1 MCDSSYIWMALAQ
14 PIASRHQVKL
24 FNKVKSCAFERG
36 GGKQV
41 YMTVDPSFISGE
53 AARAKCKVPCRG
65 IHFAAAI
72 LVYRNTSVTQAP
84 PFCENLQRRC
94 GAYPKGIS
102 KQGTVLRGQLHGWF
116 LGCFQTTQKDQR
128 SYQAH
133 KRNPFPARH
142 EQANSRNSVCP
153 KKWWA
158 LLSPSVQAQKEGTT
172 EREMLSFNQHFKL
185 CALSARIDRLRLEPT
200 VFLQR
205 RLSPYGGH
213 HIRLFNSRYQR
224 ISTFAKNG
232 RGWIISLER

>member
-1 MCDSSYIWMALAQ
+1 MKKDAYLHTGLQYIECFSALIFVEGHSRGAPEKYRALKPSKGLSMCDSSYIWMALAQ

-102 KQGTVLRGQLHGWF
+102 KQGTVLRGQLHG
-116 LGCFQTTQKDQR
+116 
-128 SYQAH
+128 
-133 KRNPFPARH
+133 
-142 EQANSRNSVCP
+142 
-153 KKWWA
+153 
-158 LLSPSVQAQKEGTT
+158 
-172 EREMLSFNQHFKL
+172 
-185 CALSARIDRLRLEPT
+185 
-200 VFLQR
+200 
-205 RLSPYGGH
+205 
-213 HIRLFNSRYQR
+213 
-224 ISTFAKNG
+224 
-232 RGWIISLER
+232 